1 MPETFKIVAILDD
14 KTVLIN
20 AGERNDIK
28 IGDEFNILEKGPT
41 LIKDPDTG
49 EVLEKVQ
56 QYKQRIYVQKV
67 EKKYSICVSKYTRT
81 VIGNS
86 LAERLLR
93 ASTDQYSIAITRVS
107 VAGDAEKQET
117 VGRKL
122 NIDPNEINDVLG
134 SYSYHQVHAGD
145 QVKLVK

>member
-67 EKKYSICVSKYTRT
+67 EKNIVSAFQN
-81 VIGNS
+81 ILEPS
-86 LAERLLR
+86 
-93 ASTDQYSIAITRVS
+93 S
-107 VAGDAEKQET
+107 VT
-117 VGRKL
+117 
-122 NIDPNEINDVLG
+122 
-134 SYSYHQVHAGD
+134 H
-145 QVKLVK
+145 